1 MSTQVLHMR
10 LGETFG
16 ILLAQVA
23 QEHIMYNY
31 DVKKGVETIT
41 EGLQG
46 IPVEMA
52 LKVIKG
58 DYVIEVCEGGEE
70 VNVNT
75 ERNENHVD
83 YPVFDIAE
91 WSVKK
96 CKEIFDNGEEMKTIL
111 DLVSRKFR
119 YRTKFNIDIPISR
132 LKLLFGGNL
141 KGDDALEILL
151 EDEVISTAYDG
162 AILAKKYIETSF
174 KIFTT
179 IKDLSK
185 IFHNQLTDV
194 EKNDIEYEL
203 GEALLMIDSV
213 KRIVG
218 DMVDFNFEEASE
230 LTNYLNAT
238 REINKTIEE
247 GIEPVDILDN
257 YSAGW
262 LSPEGQYYALN
273 GEIANMLH
281 NQIADALQEKGI
293 VPNEEDKY
301 GNKVNPDV
309 WLEQQ
314 GWVKIHGNNVH
325 FAGCLNEKI
334 DKANVQM
341 TDKQIQI
348 IFDYIQNCHQSTMK
362 LGWRLIKISAGMF
375 MSISKDRIAMNKQYF
390 NFD

>member
-41 EGLQG
+41 EGLHG
-46 IPVEMA
+46 IPLDMA

-58 DYVIEVCEGGEE
+58 EYVIEVCEGGEE

-75 ERNENHVD
+75 ERNESHKD
-83 YPVFDIAE
+83 YPIFNVAE

-96 CKEIFDNGEEMKTIL
+96 CKEIFDNGEEMKDIL

-119 YRTKFNIDIPISR
+119 YRSTVYIHIPVSNLKSLFSGNLDGDEA
-132 LKLLFGGNL
+132 LKLLFEN
-141 KGDDALEILL
+141 EI
-151 EDEVISTAYDG
+151 ISRAYEG
-162 AILAKKYIETSF
+162 AMLAKKYIETSF
-174 KIFTT
+174 KLFTT

-185 IFHNQLTDV
+185 IYHNQLTDV

-213 KRIVG
+213 KKIVS
-218 DMVDFNFEEASE
+218 DMVNCDFEEARATAE

-238 REINKTIEE
+238 REIDRTLEE
-247 GIEPVDILDN
+247 GIKPVDIMDN

-262 LSPEGQYYALN
+262 LSPEGLYYALN

-281 NQIADALQEKGI
+281 NQIADALQEIGI
-293 VPNEEDKY
+293 IPEEA
-301 GNKVNPDV
+301 GSPDA

-325 FAGCLNEKI
+325 FAGNLNNKI
-334 DKANVQM
+334 GLPNVQM
-341 TDKQIQI
+341 TDKQIQL
-348 IFDYIQNCHQSTMK
+348 IFDYIQNCHQSEIK
-362 LGWRLIKISAGMF
+362 LGWRLTRLSAGMF
-375 MSISKDRIAMNKQYF
+375 FAVSRDRIAMNKQYF
-390 NFD
+390 DFD